1 MIFKNLL
8 RRKGRTILTVLS
20 IAIGVAAIVALGA
33 LADGVQAGYDSFLT
47 GSKADLVISQ
57 PEAMDVSLSIIDES
71 IGREMAVMPE
81 IAEISPMIQ
90 SFVQTEDVPYFFI
103 FGYPEDSFVLGRFTI
118 IDGVALDSREAQRT
132 QGKPLILG
140 ASAAE
145 VMEKGE
151 AKPHTVHSPKCCC
164 RN

>member
-103 FGYPEDSFVLGRFTI
+103 FGYHEDSFVLGRFTI

-140 ASAAE
+140 ASA
-145 VMEKGE
+145 
-151 AKPHTVHSPKCCC
+151 
-164 RN
+164 

>member
-1 MIFKNLL
+1 MILKNLL
-8 RRKGRTILTVLS
+8 RRKGRTILTVFS

-33 LADGVQAGYDSFLT
+33 LADGIQAGYDSFLT

-71 IGREMAVMPE
+71 IGRELAVMPE
-81 IAEISPMIQ
+81 VAEISPMIQ

-118 IDGVALDSREAQRT
+118 
-132 QGKPLILG
+132 
-140 ASAAE
+140 
-145 VMEKGE
+145 
-151 AKPHTVHSPKCCC
+151 
-164 RN
+164 